1 MALSF
6 PIASHPA
13 NPVQVPSYVVDG
25 LTGPELLK
33 QTLGYSEGL
42 NVADTL
48 QFGFRGEN
56 EYEWH
61 WQDIATA
68 RFPYVVPESNGFVST
83 VFKAYAQHHAL
94 IVRPDDVWLA
104 ILSQFNFFVNGNA
117 EALRKSF
124 VAHEGKRTLS
134 ISGPS
139 PHYGEM
145 ARKMADLIH
154 ENVVDPYLRDWAIP
168 SFTTT
173 TDTDRTVASV
183 LLMATLSQYFDYEF
197 YIICGIPRITIE
209 GTREDWLL
217 ILQRLEKLKE
227 YGVETIAWYHLLRP
241 VIAHFVAAFD
251 PSERGKPEHKEFWR
265 RVAHQEPK
273 DDYCGAPQY
282 ISGWLNAFNAFNQ
295 DGKWMGHELKN
306 DSIITSI
313 PPSSLPADE
322 FWHSYLADPHIASRK
337 LNPDALFLDGTP
349 FHKIALTDIPSAFAF
364 VNVSVP
370 VAGEK
375 PKPCA
380 MVAGVVGMQVMDGES
395 KGKKDTVRPFV
406 GWWMYEKKP
415 EVKRSKY
422 SQDESEL

>member
-6 PIASHPA
+6 PIASHAA

-25 LTGPELLK
+25 LTGAEFLK

-56 EYEWH
+56 EYEW
-61 WQDIATA
+61 QDIATA
-68 RFPYVVPESNGFVST
+68 RLPYVAPESNGFVST

-94 IVRPDDVWLA
+94 IVRPDDVWLT

-124 VAHEGKRTLS
+124 VAHEGKRTLK
-134 ISGPS
+134 ITS
-139 PHYGEM
+139 PWPPHFGNM
-145 ARKMADLIH
+145 ARRMANLIH

-173 TDTDRTVASV
+173 TDTDRTAASV
-183 LLMATLSQYFDYEF
+183 LLMATLSQYFDYVFEVV
-197 YIICGIPRITIE
+197 CGIPRITIE
-209 GTREDWLL
+209 GTREDWML

-227 YGVETIAWYHLLRP
+227 YGVETTAWYHLLRP

-251 PSERGKPEHKEFWR
+251 PSERAKPEHKEFWR
-265 RVAHQEPK
+265 RVAHQEAT
-273 DDYCGAPQY
+273 DDYCGAPEY
-282 ISGWLNAFNAFNQ
+282 MSGWLNAFTVFNQ
-295 DGKWMGHELKN
+295 DGKWIGHALKN
-306 DSIITSI
+306 DSIITPI

-322 FWHSYLADPHIASRK
+322 FWLSYLADPHIASRK

-349 FHKIALTDIPSAFAF
+349 FHKIDITEIPSAFAS
-364 VNVSVP
+364 VDVSLIIV
-370 VAGEK
+370 GQK
-375 PKPCA
+375 PQPCA

-395 KGKKDTVRPFV
+395 KGKKDTVRPVV
-406 GWWMYEKKP
+406 GWWMYQKKP
-415 EVKRSKY
+415 EVKY